1 MAGNLSVAS
10 DIAVSG
16 MKAQS
21 ERLRIIS
28 ENMAN
33 ADSIGI
39 RPGEDPYRRQVVT
52 FKDYVDK
59 ETGANMVKVNKVV
72 KDESPFEKKYEPN
85 HPAADAQGYVSL
97 PNVNPLIEMMDMKE
111 AQRSYDANLAVMQT
125 AREMNSKI
133 LDVLK

>member
-1 MAGNLSVAS
+1 MAGNLSVSA

-16 MKAQS
+16 MKAPS

-52 FKDYVDK
+52 FKDYIDK
-59 ETGANMVKVNKVV
+59 ETGAKMVKVDKVV
-72 KDESPFEKKYEPN
+72 PDESQFPLKYDPN
-85 HPAADAQGYVSL
+85 HPAANAEGYVAM
-97 PNVNPLIEMMDMKE
+97 PNVNPLIEMMDLKE
-111 AQRSYDANLAVMQT
+111 AQRSYDANLSMMQT
-125 AREMNSKI
+125 ARDMNSKV
-133 LDVLK
+133 LDLLK

>member
-1 MAGNLSVAS
+1 MSVSA

-33 ADSIGI
+33 ANSIGI

-52 FKDYVDK
+52 FKDYIDK
-59 ETGANMVKVNKVV
+59 ETGAKMVKVDKVV
-72 KDESPFEKKYEPN
+72 PDELQFPLKYDPN
-85 HPAADAQGYVSL
+85 YPAANAEGYVAM
-97 PNVNPLIEMMDMKE
+97 PNVNPLIEMMDLKE
-111 AQRSYDANLAVMQT
+111 AQRSYDANLSMMQT
-125 AREMNSKI
+125 ARDMNSKV
-133 LDVLK
+133 LDLLK